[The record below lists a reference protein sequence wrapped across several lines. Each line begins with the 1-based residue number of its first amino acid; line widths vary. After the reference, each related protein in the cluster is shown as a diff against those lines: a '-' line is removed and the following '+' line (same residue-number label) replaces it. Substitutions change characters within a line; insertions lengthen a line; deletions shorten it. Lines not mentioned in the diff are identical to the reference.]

1 MKQIPRLVID
11 TSSLVSYALTT
22 GQIMQQII
30 MAWMNEEIAVL
41 FSPQTRQEL
50 LTVLNRASIR
60 AKAGSTYQWFH
71 ENLDKIA
78 LFVPGLLT
86 VSGVCRDPKDDLFLA
101 CAVEGEAHYLVT
113 SDKDLLDLKQYE
125 GVCILNL
132 GQFLVALTLWQASAS
147 DIRRRYSRETLQTIV
162 ATVCLEPVTREKVI
176 EAGC

>member
-1 MKQIPRLVID
+1 M
-11 TSSLVSYALTT
+11 
-22 GQIMQQII
+22 
-30 MAWMNEEIAVL
+30 
-41 FSPQTRQEL
+41 
-50 LTVLNRASIR
+50 
-60 AKAGSTYQWFH
+60 
-71 ENLDKIA
+71 
-78 LFVPGLLT
+78 
-86 VSGVCRDPKDDLFLA
+86 
-101 CAVEGEAHYLVT
+101 EGEAHYLVT